1 MIARARVVLHLL
13 SLQRRTAAACALCAV
28 CARRLA
34 GPRGAAGRKLRAAVR
49 QWGPQPHCSRPAPC
63 SREPR
68 LHWRARLLTRDT
80 ELHRFAGPR
89 RVSHGG
95 ALLSYNN
102 RRHEATSAYRKP
114 RSATGV
120 RSAEGSHG
128 DSIVRAH
135 QRGPQRA
142 PFWRIQLQLW
152 NSLSAPSQPPRRTPA
167 RHESVFACLHY
178 ALCACAEQCCA
189 SRATAQVAVEGCCHG
204 ELDKIYTSMQRL
216 EKKEGIKIDLLICCG
231 DFQARWPLAG
241 TLAPRSSAISA
252 LRTRVTS
259 VWRTACVW
267 SQG

>member
-1 MIARARVVLHLL
+1 MRCVQCVPGASQARQA
-13 SLQRRTAAACALCAV
+13 
-28 CARRLA
+28 
-34 GPRGAAGRKLRAAVR
+34 PRGGGCAAPYG
-49 QWGPQPHCSRPAPC
+49 GGEPQPHCAPALRLAPV
-63 SREPR
+63 SPGYTRE
-68 LHWRARLLTRDT
+68 HGSARVTPSYTDSQGLGFCR
-80 ELHRFAGPR
+80 RSAAGCR
-89 RVSHGG
+89 TTTV
-95 ALLSYNN
+95 
-102 RRHEATSAYRKP
+102 ATSAYRNP
-114 RSATGV
+114 RYATGV

-128 DSIVRAH
+128 DSIEFVRAH
-135 QRGPQRA
+135 QRGPQRE
-142 PFWRIQLQLW
+142 PPWREQLQPW
-152 NSLSAPSQPPRRTPA
+152 NSPTAPSQPPRRTPA